1 MTAALGLATRGLGRV
16 WPNPAV
22 GCVLVKDG
30 TVVGRGWTQAG
41 GRPHAETEALGRA
54 GAAARGATVY
64 VTLEPCA
71 HHGRTP
77 PCADAL
83 VAAGI
88 VRAVVAI
95 VDPDPRV
102 NGGGIARL
110 QAAGVAVESGVLAG
124 VAEALNAGFFM
135 RLARGRPLVTLKTA
149 TTLDGR
155 IATAS
160 GASQWIT
167 GEAARRRAHLERAR
181 HDAIMVG
188 AGTAAADNPALTCRL
203 PGLTHASPV
212 RIVADSHLR
221 TPLTHKVVATANT
234 QPTWFVTLGRGDAER
249 KRAFRDAGVELIE
262 VDADALGRPDLG
274 QALGALGAR
283 GITRL
288 LVEGGGGLAASL
300 FRAAL
305 VDRVLWFR
313 AARVVGGD
321 GRAAILPLGVV
332 DVGAMPT
339 LARLAMQ
346 TLGEDVL
353 ETYAVQT

>member
-1 MTAALGLATRGLGRV
+1 
-16 WPNPAV
+16 
-22 GCVLVKDG
+22 
-30 TVVGRGWTQAG
+30 
-41 GRPHAETEALGRA
+41 LGRA
-54 GAAARGATVY
+54 GAAARGATAY

-88 VRAVVAI
+88 ARAVVAI

-102 NGGGIARL
+102 NGAGIARL
-110 QAAGVAVESGVLAG
+110 QAAGVAVESGVLAAA
-124 VAEALNAGFFM
+124 AEALNAGFFM

-188 AGTAAADNPALTCRL
+188 AGTAAADDPALSCRL
-203 PGLTHASPV
+203 PGLTRASPV

-221 TPLTHKVVATANT
+221 TPVTHKVVATAKT
-234 QPTWFVTLGRGDAER
+234 QLTWFVTLARGDAER
-249 KRAFRDAGVELIE
+249 KRAFRAAGVELIE

-274 QALGALGAR
+274 RALGALGAR

-300 FRAAL
+300 FAAAL

-313 AARVVGGD
+313 AARIAGGD
-321 GRAAILPLGVV
+321 GRAAILPLGVAAV
-332 DVGAMPT
+332 AAMPT
-339 LARLAMQ
+339 LARLTTQA
-346 TLGEDVL
+346 LGEDVL

>member
-1 MTAALGLATRGLGRV
+1 MKAALGLAARGLGRV

-30 TVVGRGWTQAG
+30 AVVGRGWTQAG

-54 GAAARGATVY
+54 GAAARGATAY

-77 PCADAL
+77 PCAEAL

-88 VRAVVAI
+88 ARAVVAI

-110 QAAGVAVESGVLAG
+110 KAAGVAVESGVLAPA
-124 VAEALNAGFFM
+124 AEALNAGFFM

-160 GASQWIT
+160 GTSQWIT
-167 GEAARRRAHLERAR
+167 GEAARQRAQLERTR

-188 AGTAAADNPALTCRL
+188 AGTAVADDPALTCRL
-203 PGLTHASPV
+203 PGLAHASPV
-212 RIVADSHLR
+212 RIVADSRLR
-221 TPLTHKVVATANT
+221 TPLTHKVIATAKT
-234 QPTWFVTLGRGDAER
+234 QPTWFVTLKQVDRRR
-249 KRAFRDAGVELIE
+249 KRAFGAAGVELIE
-262 VDADALGRPDLG
+262 VDADAAGRPELG

-288 LVEGGGGLAASL
+288 MVEGGGGLAASL
-300 FRAAL
+300 FAAAL

-313 AARVVGGD
+313 AARIAGGD
-321 GRAAILPLGVV
+321 GRAAILPFGVA
-332 DVGAMPT
+332 DVAAMPA
-339 LARLAMQ
+339 LKRLTTQM
-346 TLGEDVL
+346 LGEDVL